1 MNSMVKSNLQG
12 KIRYLESE
20 LTKERAK
27 NFTLTRL
34 IEKLQGCD
42 ITITETKEERKI
54 EY

>member
-34 IEKLQGCD
+34 IEKLQGCNI
-42 ITITETKEERKI
+42 ITPAKEQTDEKS
-54 EY
+54 

>member
-27 NFTLTRL
+27 NFILTQL
-34 IEKLQGCD
+34 VKKLQDCD
-42 ITITETKEERKI
+42 IITPEKEESDEKS
-54 EY
+54 